1 MAVFLNHM
9 GLPFPEPTLVIT
21 SPSVH
26 CPPTKGPS
34 TPSLTPHR
42 PLRNTRAL
50 SALYLPSC
58 LQPLFR
64 TDSFPV
70 RAVLSLLW
78 ALVKFKSWVM
88 TVGQS
93 FPPSGLLCPHLSS
106 RGVGVWARMVS
117 KASTGQRSPSP
128 RSLCLGLVTVKVLLF
143 LFWLAGLNP
152 GPWQGKHRVLTTGLP
167 RSS

>member
-1 MAVFLNHM
+1 M

-42 PLRNTRAL
+42 PPRNTRAL
-50 SALYLPSC
+50 SVLYLPSC

-70 RAVLSLLW
+70 RACSVPPVGSSQVQIVGHDHRPVLSSFRVAVSSSELAGSGGL
-78 ALVKFKSWVM
+78 
-88 TVGQS
+88 GQD
-93 FPPSGLLCPHLSS
+93 GLEGLH
-106 RGVGVWARMVS
+106 RS
-117 KASTGQRSPSP
+117 KVAISQV
-128 RSLCLGLVTVKVLLF
+128 SLCLGLITVKVLLF